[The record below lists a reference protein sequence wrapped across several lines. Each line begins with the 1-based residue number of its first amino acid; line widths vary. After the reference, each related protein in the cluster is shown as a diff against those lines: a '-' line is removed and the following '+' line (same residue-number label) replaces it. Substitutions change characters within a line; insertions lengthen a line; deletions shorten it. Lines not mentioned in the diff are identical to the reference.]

1 MMIRPAILPSAANQ
15 SETVIGPERW
25 GAQGKRVS
33 GPCTVLLVFSSWRC
47 IICALPVKPRCRAT
61 PRSLLKQIFA
71 LIPAAGM
78 GKRMGAGQ
86 NKQYL
91 LLDGMPILAHTLR
104 VFEESPCIAGIY
116 LITPEPEIPFCL
128 SDVVERYGFS
138 KVRAVVAG
146 GAERQHS
153 VLNGLR
159 AMEGIAQDDLVLIHD
174 GVRPFVSADLLQRA
188 ANAADRFGGAVVAVP
203 VKDTVK
209 VARNG
214 VITATPPREELW
226 LAQTPQA
233 FRYGLIRSA
242 HDTAA
247 AEGFLGTDDASLI
260 ERLGWP
266 VHIVEGD
273 YRNIKIT
280 TPEDMVL
287 AEAVLK

>member
-1 MMIRPAILPSAANQ
+1 
-15 SETVIGPERW
+15 
-25 GAQGKRVS
+25 
-33 GPCTVLLVFSSWRC
+33 
-47 IICALPVKPRCRAT
+47 
-61 PRSLLKQIFA
+61 LKNIFA

-104 VFEESPCIAGIY
+104 AFEAAPFITGIY
-116 LITPEPEIPFCL
+116 LITPEQEIPFCV
-128 SDVVERYGFS
+128 SDVVQRYGFS

-153 VLNGLR
+153 VLNGLK
-159 AMEGIAQDDLVLIHD
+159 AMEGIGDDDLVLIHD
-174 GVRPFVSADLLQRA
+174 GVRPFVPLDLLQRA
-188 ANAADRFGGAVVAVP
+188 ASAADEFGGAVVAVP

-209 VARNG
+209 VARDG
-214 VITATPPREELW
+214 VITSTPPREELW

-242 HDTAA
+242 HDAAA
-247 AEGFLGTDDASLI
+247 AEGFLGTDDASLL
-260 ERLGWP
+260 ERQGWP
-266 VHIVEGD
+266 LHIVVGD

-280 TPEDMVL
+280 TPEDMLL
-287 AEAVLK
+287 AQAFLKG